1 MGVAEGGRGG
11 DAEGGHQLMRE
22 RTLDQMGKEISA
34 AARELSWEQRMDVAA
49 ALLED
54 LRKPVGTLRRKDE
67 SEKRTKDGAN

>member
-1 MGVAEGGRGG
+1 
-11 DAEGGHQLMRE
+11 MRE
-22 RTLDQMGKEISA
+22 LTLEQMGKEISA
-34 AARELSWEQRMDVAA
+34 AIQMLSWRQRIDVAA